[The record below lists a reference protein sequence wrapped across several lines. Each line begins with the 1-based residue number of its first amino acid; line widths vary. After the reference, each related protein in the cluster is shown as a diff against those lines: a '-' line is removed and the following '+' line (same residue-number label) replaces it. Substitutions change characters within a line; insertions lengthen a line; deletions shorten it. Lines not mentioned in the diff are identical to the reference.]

1 MDNLIPLYVIYGVY
15 ALYAIIF
22 TVKHTWYYKCVGRVV
37 FLFGEAFMVACYSFF
52 LFKRDFLT
60 SYKLDFI
67 LPAVVLLMDLIYYI
81 AELVSY
87 YKNGVPN

>member
-1 MDNLIPLYVIYGVY
+1 
-15 ALYAIIF
+15 
-22 TVKHTWYYKCVGRVV
+22 
-37 FLFGEAFMVACYSFF
+37 

>member
-1 MDNLIPLYVIYGVY
+1 MLSMGFMLCMRSY
-15 ALYAIIF
+15 F

-37 FLFGEAFMVACYSFF
+37 FFCFGEAFMVACYSFF

-67 LPAVVLLMDLIYYI
+67 LPAVVLLMGLDLLYC
-81 AELVSY
+81 
-87 YKNGVPN
+87 